1 MAGYPAATNK
11 SSEMSTGAWS
21 WTRAPLYFSF
31 ELGQELPPSYR
42 LASTDR
48 HVRVRHAP
56 ERDCGPTWCR
66 RHAAC
71 LSAGRSA
78 CLSTDASVAAL
89 PSAGGN
95 VGAAPAAATNT
106 AAAMRAAAPSGTW
119 VGFGR
124 AGVKGLG
131 LGLG

>member
-1 MAGYPAATNK
+1 MVLD
-11 SSEMSTGAWS
+11 
-21 WTRAPLYFSF
+21 TRAPLFVFSF
-31 ELGQELPPSYR
+31 ELRTGARLPPSYR

-78 CLSTDASVAAL
+78 CLSTDASVATL